1 MPITKGTTT
10 KKKRS
15 RLSRAEIE
23 EQRRMLLA
31 LKPTDKYVK
40 RMIEL
45 SLQGLEEGVE
55 PMTPD
60 EIHEYL
66 GRG

>member
-1 MPITKGTTT
+1 MPTT
-10 KKKRS
+10 KKTMTKKKSS

-23 EQRRMLLA
+23 KQRRLLLA
-31 LKPTDKYVK
+31 LKPTDEHVK

-55 PMTPD
+55 PMAPD